1 MKTSREARRGFSTK
15 AAQSHFAT
23 SSPKSQR
30 RWRNEI
36 QRQRGGENRNLHRL
50 PRRSHNLLPLRYAYA
65 HRGEMEWYFEYLT
78 AIVKRANPRRKVEL
92 TICAQQNCLCG
103 AEYVSERTKN
113 LLRAK
118 NIKLKKLRMGEI
130 EDDLFSMA
138 KADNEAK
145 IESVRRE
152 IEALERGEFNYYVPP
167 TYINKIKLYLQ

>member
-1 MKTSREARRGFSTK
+1 MKYKDGVAVKIVIYSGCLAEET
-15 AAQSHFAT
+15 
-23 SSPKSQR
+23 
-30 RWRNEI
+30 I
-36 QRQRGGENRNLHRL
+36 YY
-50 PRRSHNLLPLRYAYA
+50 RYDMPM
-65 HRGEMEWYFEYLT
+65 RIVEKWKWYFEYLA

-92 TICAQQNCLCG
+92 IICAQQDCLCG
-103 AEYVSERTKN
+103 ADYVSERTKN

-118 NIKLKKLRMGEI
+118 NIKLKKLCMGEI

-167 TYINKIKLYLQ
+167 IYINKIKLYTK

>member
-1 MKTSREARRGFSTK
+1 MKYKDGVAVKIVIYSGCLAEET
-15 AAQSHFAT
+15 
-23 SSPKSQR
+23 
-30 RWRNEI
+30 I
-36 QRQRGGENRNLHRL
+36 YY
-50 PRRSHNLLPLRYAYA
+50 RYDMPM
-65 HRGEMEWYFEYLT
+65 RIVEKWKWYFEYLA

-92 TICAQQNCLCG
+92 IICAQQDCLCG
-103 AEYVSERTKN
+103 VDYVSERTKT

-118 NIKLKKLRMGEI
+118 NIKLKKLRIGEI

-167 TYINKIKLYLQ
+167 IYINKIKLYTK

>member
-1 MKTSREARRGFSTK
+1 MKDKDGVAVKIVIYSGCLAEETIYYRYDMPMRIVEK
-15 AAQSHFAT
+15 
-23 SSPKSQR
+23 
-30 RWRNEI
+30 WR
-36 QRQRGGENRNLHRL
+36 
-50 PRRSHNLLPLRYAYA
+50 
-65 HRGEMEWYFEYLT
+65 WYFEYLA

-92 TICAQQNCLCG
+92 IICAQQNCLCG
-103 AEYVSERTKN
+103 ADYVNERTKN

-118 NIKLKKLRMGEI
+118 SIKLKKLRIGEI

-167 TYINKIKLYLQ
+167 IYINKIKLYTK